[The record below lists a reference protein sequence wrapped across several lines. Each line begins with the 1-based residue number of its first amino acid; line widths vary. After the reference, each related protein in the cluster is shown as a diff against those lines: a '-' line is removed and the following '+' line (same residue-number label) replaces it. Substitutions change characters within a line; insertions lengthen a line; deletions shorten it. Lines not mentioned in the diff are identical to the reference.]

1 MEEGNG
7 RGLDGKNLRRQC
19 SSKKL
24 LAKSMAKSLNHNQ
37 QSEEPGISQAWA
49 CLSIPAALKHGQL
62 TAYAK
67 CRCQAY
73 TVLDFRVHQLDMG
86 LPHSMQSVIWE
97 VHCHGHHNSQ
107 GRVGR
112 VGLMSRLQTWA
123 NRASYLKLQ
132 EIVQNTHQR
141 CHIQGVRKLGSL
153 LVLSYSLRINSPAL
167 PTFPCIQAKPAPK
180 ATESAQE
187 ESPSACNRKY

>member
-1 MEEGNG
+1 METICEVELQIEWQVLLLWRREMEEGWME
-7 RGLDGKNLRRQC
+7 KNLRRQC

-73 TVLDFRVHQLDMG
+73 TVLDFRVH
-86 LPHSMQSVIWE
+86 
-97 VHCHGHHNSQ
+97 
-107 GRVGR
+107 
-112 VGLMSRLQTWA
+112 
-123 NRASYLKLQ
+123 
-132 EIVQNTHQR
+132 
-141 CHIQGVRKLGSL
+141 
-153 LVLSYSLRINSPAL
+153 
-167 PTFPCIQAKPAPK
+167 
-180 ATESAQE
+180 
-187 ESPSACNRKY
+187 